1 MVIGPRSPFNSGT
14 RSSTQIDVTSAAV
27 PVTEQAR
34 SGGKIVT
41 ARKGLAFFTITT
53 HGQMADAGVEH
64 RGP

>member
-1 MVIGPRSPFNSGT
+1 LVIGTRSPFTSGT
-14 RSSTQIDVTSAAV
+14 RSSTQIDLTSTAV
-27 PVTEQAR
+27 SMTAHVR

-53 HGQMADAGVEH
+53 LGQPADAGVEH